1 MLGVRED
8 DEGGRGCCFFFVVQF
23 ATRSLFDV
31 FLARDMFRTL
41 AVADSDFLHL
51 EASVKRPCKA
61 MAIAPQNEF
70 T

>member
-1 MLGVRED
+1 MMKAAGVAV
-8 DEGGRGCCFFFVVQF
+8 FFVQF

>member
-1 MLGVRED
+1 MMKAAGVAV
-8 DEGGRGCCFFFVVQF
+8 FFWVQF

-51 EASVKRPCKA
+51 EASVKRPCKT
-61 MAIAPQNEF
+61 ITPQNEF